1 MNIGFILNGED
12 VVVRTNAE
20 RRLSDVLRSTFKLLG
35 LKTGCTVGICG
46 ACSVLL
52 NGYVVKSCLI
62 PIFKIRDCEI
72 ITLEGFSL
80 TEDYKDIISGFNEA
94 GVECCGFCNSSKI
107 LSTEALLSKNN
118 KPSREDI
125 ISSFEGIK
133 CRCTEPESL
142 IRGVQASTILRRR
155 RLYGHSG

>member
-35 LKTGCTVGICG
+35 VKTGCNVGNCG

-62 PIFKIRDCEI
+62 PVFKIRDCEI

-80 TEDYKDIISGFNEA
+80 TDDYKDIISGFTEA

-107 LSTEALLSKNN
+107 LTAEGLLSKNN
-118 KPSREDI
+118 KPSRKEI
-125 ISSFEGIK
+125 IAGFEGIK

-142 IRGVQASTILRRR
+142 IRGVLASMSLRRR
-155 RLYGHSG
+155 RLYGRSG